1 MVPAA
6 RWLVVA
12 LLALAVS
19 APPVVLRYLPASDS
33 DIGAVA
39 LAQRVR
45 ASTDLAWSGEV
56 RAQGSLE
63 VPLGGSTFG
72 GLARLLGERTQLRV
86 WWRDAENWR
95 VDRITPTGETDQ
107 LREGGFSIRW
117 RYEQSTARLVTWS
130 AIRLPDDNDIV
141 PNALAARLLSGAKAS
156 ELSRIPPRRVAGRSA
171 VGLRLVPADPMSTIA
186 RVDVWSDTSS
196 GVPLRVAVYGDG
208 DARHPVLSSEAVSFD
223 PDPPSNRAVS
233 FEFSPDV
240 DFERGTSFDAVASA
254 NAFAPFLLPADL
266 VGLDRHG
273 AQTGL
278 GAVGVYGRGPTALL
292 VVPLRGDP
300 ADELAKQLARS
311 QNARKAGL
319 SVALD
324 IGPLSVLLV
333 RADVGNFL
341 LIGTIKPA
349 SLEQAASELERTVV
363 RTR

>member
-19 APPVVLRYLPASDS
+19 APPVVLRFLPASDS
-33 DIGAVA
+33 DISAAA
-39 LAQRVR
+39 LAHRVR
-45 ASTDLAWSGEV
+45 TSTDLAWSGEV

-63 VPLGGSTFG
+63 VPLSGSTFG

-86 WWRDAENWR
+86 WWRDAKDWR

-117 RYEQSTARLVTWS
+117 RYEQETARLVTWS

-141 PNALAARLLSGAKAS
+141 PSALAARLLNGAKAS

-186 RVDVWSDTSS
+186 RVDVWSDESS
-196 GVPLRVAVYGDG
+196 GVPLRVAVYGDS
-208 DARHPVLSSEAVSFD
+208 DSRHPVLTSEVVVFD
-223 PDPPSNRAVS
+223 PDPPSDRAVS
-233 FEFSPDV
+233 FTFSPAV

-254 NAFAPFLLPADL
+254 NAFAPFVLPATL
-266 VGLDRHG
+266 AGLGRRG
-273 AQTGL
+273 AETGL

-292 VVPLRGDP
+292 VVPLRHDP
-300 ADELAKQLARS
+300 ADGLAKQLSRS
-311 QNARKAGL
+311 QNAREAGQ

-333 RADVGNFL
+333 RGESGNFL
-341 LIGTIKPA
+341 LTGTIKPE
-349 SLEQAASELERTVV
+349 SLQQAAIELQRNVV
-363 RTR
+363 RIR